1 MKKIITLV
9 LICTSVLLLTA
20 CGGNKLIGTWEG
32 KTEDG
37 IQTTFI
43 FKSGNK
49 VEYKNEVGFNSTGT
63 YKINK
68 DEVTI
73 NLESW
78 DKEKVYK
85 FEVKD
90 KKLSLTATDSYSLSY
105 KDMEK
110 K

>member
-1 MKKIITLV
+1 MKKNIAYVV
-9 LICTSVLLLTA
+9 LFASVLLLTA

-32 KTEDG
+32 TSNEMK
-37 IQTTFI
+37 TTFT
-43 FKSGNK
+43 FKSGQK
-49 VEYKNEVGFNSTGT
+49 IEYANELGIKSNGT

-73 NLESW
+73 KLEAW
-78 DKEKVYK
+78 EKEKVYK
-85 FEVKD
+85 FEVKNN
-90 KKLSLTATDSYSLSY
+90 KLSLTATDGYSSSY